1 MLRRWD
7 RWAPPPIQSR
17 PSPGRSAPD
26 RPRPA
31 ISLAVGAVGLYLVW
45 PALLETVGAWPLLST
60 IKVRWF
66 VGMVLL
72 EASSFACVWLVLAI
86 SLRSRRW
93 FLIATSQ
100 LASNAASRVIP
111 GGAATGGVVQYR
123 MLTQAGLTS
132 RRWPRE

>member
-1 MLRRWD
+1 MLRRWGSMGS
-7 RWAPPPIQSR
+7 PPDPESPESR
-17 PSPGRSAPD
+17 PVRAGSLRGRL
-26 RPRPA
+26 
-31 ISLAVGAVGLYLVW
+31 ISLAVAAVGLYLVW
-45 PALLETVGAWPLLST
+45 PALLETVDAWPHLST
-60 IKVRWF
+60 IKVPWF

-111 GGAATGGVVQYR
+111 GGAATGGVV
-123 MLTQAGLTS
+123 
-132 RRWPRE
+132 